1 MSAKN
6 GVRKRKFEQDED
18 INTQVLELQ
27 SKVARLDEMNFLE
40 SLDDLR
46 NQHEKELQKVRAAQD
61 KKNKE
66 FLKSQKELTQALTTT
81 ESRLVEVTDKITTIV
96 EQNAALF
103 QRTEKLEADL
113 EAERNKGFINY
124 IKSFF
129 RRKPKA
135 AEDKPAE
142 EPVSEEAPEIQEEN
156 KENEKPAETEE
167 QTENKKDE

>member
-6 GVRKRKFEQDED
+6 GVRKRKFEQGKNFYFNQIHIFKEDED

-66 FLKSQKELTQALTTT
+66 FLKSQTELTQALTTT
-81 ESRLVEVTDKITTIV
+81 ESKLVEVTDKISTIV
-96 EQNAALF
+96 EQNAALL
-103 QRTEKLEADL
+103 QRTEKLE
-113 EAERNKGFINY
+113 
-124 IKSFF
+124 
-129 RRKPKA
+129 
-135 AEDKPAE
+135 
-142 EPVSEEAPEIQEEN
+142 
-156 KENEKPAETEE
+156 
-167 QTENKKDE
+167 

>member
-6 GVRKRKFEQDED
+6 GVRKRKFEHGKRFYFNQIDIFKEDED
-18 INTQVLELQ
+18 IHTQVLELQ

-96 EQNAALF
+96 EQNAALL
-103 QRTEKLEADL
+103 QRTEKLE
-113 EAERNKGFINY
+113 
-124 IKSFF
+124 
-129 RRKPKA
+129 
-135 AEDKPAE
+135 
-142 EPVSEEAPEIQEEN
+142 
-156 KENEKPAETEE
+156 
-167 QTENKKDE
+167 